1 MWGCGIGVRKL
12 VYRETIN
19 DLSQIYGK
27 LVKIINDLK
36 YMLLMLLLIRHP
48 LCYTYIQSSP
58 EQVFS
63 VKDKLS
69 VEIWIF
75 QGITVLGTSC
85 RIIYELWNVNSMRW
99 WCWDIA
105 IDQKEETCSR
115 HDKAEAKT
123 WLNFGVKQ
131 Q

>member
-58 EQVFS
+58 EKVFS

-85 RIIYELWNVNSMRW
+85 RIIYEL
-99 WCWDIA
+99 
-105 IDQKEETCSR
+105 
-115 HDKAEAKT
+115 
-123 WLNFGVKQ
+123 
-131 Q
+131 